1 MRTAIAIKQW
11 FGLGLGVAMLA
22 ACGDR
27 EPDPAP
33 QPTPSDEPRS
43 IFVDGSGT
51 EPADTEAA
59 LGPLETTIG
68 FPDNSGLSEAAR
80 AELATVVESPQV
92 AEGGTIILR
101 GHSDSGGSDEA
112 NLRASQGRAEIV
124 RDFMVE
130 NGIEEERI
138 EIIAFGEQNPV
149 APNAL
154 PDGSPNE
161 EGRRRNRRVEILV
174 ESSGEG
180 ADSDTA
186 SGEPTIAE
194 TIADEVEAQR
204 GEQAEQSQ

>member
-1 MRTAIAIKQW
+1 MRTVMAIKQW

-51 EPADTEAA
+51 EPTETEAA

-92 AEGGTIILR
+92 AQGGAIILR
-101 GHSDSGGSDEA
+101 GHSDSGGGDEA

-124 RDFMVE
+124 RNFMVE
-130 NGIEEERI
+130 NGIDEERI

-161 EGRRRNRRVEILV
+161 EGRRQNRRVEILV

-180 ADSDTA
+180 AESDTA